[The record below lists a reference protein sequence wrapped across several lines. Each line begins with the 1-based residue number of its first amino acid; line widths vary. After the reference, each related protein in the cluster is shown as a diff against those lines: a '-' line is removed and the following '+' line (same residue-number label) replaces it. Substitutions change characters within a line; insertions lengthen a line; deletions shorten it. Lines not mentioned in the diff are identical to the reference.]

1 MTVTGQCRRTT
12 QFIPTWC
19 SLLDSLLLDATWCH
33 LIPIAEGFPAV
44 GALKLGIGQAENV
57 ESKNSARASGA
68 GTGGTKQWWYIY
80 IYICMYLCD
89 YSYIY
94 IYIYGTPPKIYV
106 DISLGKGSTYIYIYK
121 RVRFIFFSRGSFS
134 RSIFPWGRGTR
145 RCQTAAQTH
154 SRTTSRRDTPAE
166 IHPVFSCFLGRDI
179 CPENF
184 FQSFCSILGFCWVCA
199 ACSSLL
205 EMADGVEAIKEWPF

>member
-1 MTVTGQCRRTT
+1 MSSYPHCWGLPGRRCPQIGHRTSWKCRKQKQRSR
-12 QFIPTWC
+12 F
-19 SLLDSLLLDATWCH
+19 
-33 LIPIAEGFPAV
+33 
-44 GALKLGIGQAENV
+44 
-57 ESKNSARASGA
+57 R
-68 GTGGTKQWWYIY
+68 GGNRWNKTMMIY
-80 IYICMYLCD
+80 IYMYVFMWLF
-89 YSYIY
+89 IY
-94 IYIYGTPPKIYV
+94 IYMVPPQR
-106 DISLGKGSTYIYIYK
+106 STLIFLWGRVAHIYIYK

-166 IHPVFSCFLGRDI
+166 IHQVFWCFLGRDI